1 MKTSTTAAWKEN
13 MAFDVE
19 LQGHTIKIDA
29 DEKFGGTNY
38 GPRPKALLL
47 SGLAGCTG
55 MDVVSILKKMQMPW
69 DSFSLEIEGDTTDEH
84 PVVYNKINIK
94 YIFTGRD
101 LDAEKIKKAV
111 TLSQEKYCGVSAML
125 GKTAEITWEIV
136 TGGAV

>member
-29 DEKFGGTNY
+29 AEKFGGGNY

-55 MDVVSILKKMQMPW
+55 MDVVSILRKMQMPW
-69 DSFSLEIEGDTTDEH
+69 DSFNLEVEGDTTEEH
-84 PVVYNKINIK
+84 PVVYNKIHIK
-94 YIFTGRD
+94 YIFTGGE
-101 LDAEKIKKAV
+101 LDVEKITKAV
-111 TLSQEKYCGVSAML
+111 NLSQDKYCGVSAML
-125 GKTAEITWEIV
+125 GKTAEVTWEIV
-136 TGGAV
+136 TGGAA